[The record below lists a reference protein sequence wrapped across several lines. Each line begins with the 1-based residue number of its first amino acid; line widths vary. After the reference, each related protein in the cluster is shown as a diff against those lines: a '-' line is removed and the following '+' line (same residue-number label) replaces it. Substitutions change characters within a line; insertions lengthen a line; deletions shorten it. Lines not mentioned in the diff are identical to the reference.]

1 MKLIV
6 DRNELW
12 RGIDTVL
19 DAVPAKPALPVLSN
33 LLIEAED
40 NQLSLS
46 ATNLDLSIRTSVS
59 ATVQESGRTTVPART
74 FAEITREWPEAELT
88 LEVKDEHLS
97 ISGQLGTVDESE
109 GAYSLSGMPPDDF
122 PTIPDSLSGLSVDC
136 NAVES
141 FDGQILSD
149 MINKTAF
156 AVSRDETRPVLTGVL
171 WRLGSQGMEMVAT
184 DGSRLT
190 WCQRSVDLQ
199 EQFDAEEKTDIV
211 VPPQALNQLVKLL
224 GGSTELNKLTV
235 TESQLLFDLGDTYLV
250 TRLIEGPYVDYEP
263 VIPRQND
270 KQLIISCEHLLP
282 AVRRVSILSSSYTHQ
297 VRLHLDKGI
306 LRLSAASQEIGGE
319 ARESIPAQY
328 DEEEM
333 EIGYNANYLIEILRK
348 LGTQDVI
355 LQLNNSV
362 TATLIRPAVPAEGE
376 DYFCLLMPIRPS
388 D

>member
-6 DRNELW
+6 DRHELW

-19 DAVPAKPALPVLSN
+19 DAVPAKPAVPVLSN
-33 LLIEAED
+33 LLLEAED
-40 NQLSLS
+40 DHLSLS
-46 ATNLDLSIRTSVS
+46 ATNLDLSIRTSVP
-59 ATVQESGRTTVPART
+59 ATVQELGRTTVPART
-74 FAEITREWPEAELT
+74 FAEIAREWPEAELT
-88 LEVKDEHLS
+88 LEVVDEHLS
-97 ISGQLGTVDESE
+97 ISGQLGAMDKSE
-109 GAYSLSGMPPDDF
+109 GAYSLSGMSAEDF
-122 PTIPDSLSGLSVDC
+122 PTIPESLSGLTIDC
-136 NAVES
+136 SAVEGL
-141 FDGQILSD
+141 DGQMLSD

-171 WRLGSQGMEMVAT
+171 WRLESEGMEMVST

-190 WCQRSVDLQ
+190 WSKRSINLQ
-199 EQFDAEEKTDIV
+199 EHVDAEERTDVI
-211 VPPQALNQLVKLL
+211 VPPQAFSQLVKLL
-224 GGSTELNKLTV
+224 GGSTELSKLTV
-235 TESQLLFDLGDTYLV
+235 TESQLLFDLGSTILV

-263 VIPRQND
+263 VIPRQNE
-270 KQLIISCEHLLP
+270 KELIISCEHLLP

-297 VRLHLDKGI
+297 VRLHLEKDV
-306 LRLSAASQEIGGE
+306 LRLSATSQEIGGE

-362 TATLIRPAVPAEGE
+362 TATLIRPAAPAEGE
-376 DYFCLLMPIRPS
+376 EYFCLLMPIRPS
-388 D
+388 G